1 MKFYWMWLGMLGL
14 PYVFKITNFQCF
26 LKDLGYCINCLHVV
40 EHAWKLQF
48 DQVIFAEC
56 GQADLGMP
64 IVLGNNKSI
73 SQKKVE

>member
-14 PYVFKITNFQCF
+14 PYVFKI
-26 LKDLGYCINCLHVV
+26 DLGYCINCLHVV